1 MRLGIDAGRAYVKVA
16 EVGPSGPN
24 LVVQLGAA
32 ARFEGSPDRVV
43 LAVGEGAGERA
54 AANARR
60 AGFHDFTTLSLP
72 RAVLLHL
79 GAERRVR
86 PGRRVLLC
94 DVGAAWID
102 LYLCF
107 FGHSVIYVL
116 DSEHRESLDLGA
128 AVDRLQGAN
137 VTDRQFD
144 RRDMASEARLRK
156 LLAHVARDE
165 AWGDTRA
172 YGRLKTA
179 QIYELVRQVAGL
191 AASSA
196 TLMRE
201 RLGDFGSRPGDLLV
215 PLGGAGTFPQV
226 HQALRDALGLDE
238 RAVLLL
244 SPEEVVNAAA
254 YGAARVAAGQ
264 DGHDRYPL
272 RLSVAAHRFEGA
284 EALGEWLE
292 LAAPGRLRL
301 GGEAVY
307 ARERRQPVLVEDGHQ
322 VVVAV
327 GDDPFA
333 GRQLTFDHRI
343 SRGEYHLGVRVSHSG
358 HGELLFTP
366 ANGEPA
372 LFSLPLG
379 ILPAS
384 SE

>member
-1 MRLGIDAGRAYVKVA
+1 MRLGVDAGRAYVKVA

-24 LVVQLGAA
+24 LVAQLGAA
-32 ARFEGSPDRVV
+32 ARFGGSPDRVV

-54 AANARR
+54 VANAHR

-79 GAERRVR
+79 GAERRIE
-86 PGRRVLLC
+86 PGRVLLC

-102 LYLCF
+102 LYLCLF
-107 FGHSVIYVL
+107 DHSVIYVL

-137 VTDRQFD
+137 VTDRRFD
-144 RRDMASEARLRK
+144 RRDRASEARLRK
-156 LLAHVARDE
+156 LLAHVALDE

-172 YGRLKTA
+172 YGHLTTA

-191 AASSA
+191 AAESA

-201 RLGDFGSRPGDLLV
+201 RLDDFGSRPGDLLV
-215 PLGGAGTFPQV
+215 PLGGAGTFSLV
-226 HQALRDALGLDE
+226 HEALRDALGLDE

-264 DGHDRYPL
+264 DGRDRYPL
-272 RLSVAAHRFEGA
+272 RLSVAAHRFDGA

-292 LAAPGRLRL
+292 LAAPGRLLL

-307 ARERRQPVLVEDGHQ
+307 ARDRRQPVLVEDGHQ

-327 GDDPFA
+327 GDDPFG

-366 ANGEPA
+366 ANGKPA